1 MDSMSSIPGLPLMR
15 HLRGLSQTDLAR
27 LLGLSRGTIGRYEAG
42 LRHVN
47 VPRLN
52 QLADAL
58 GCTPSDLLTPPSY
71 SDNHENGTV
80 GK

>member
-1 MDSMSSIPGLPLMR
+1 MFDRSGPIGVQDPK
-15 HLRGLSQTDLAR
+15 LAVVR
-27 LLGLSRGTIGRYEAG
+27 K
-42 LRHVN
+42 
-47 VPRLN
+47 
-52 QLADAL
+52 LATAL